1 MANSS
6 KKKHK
11 IVQRTIL
18 LAALC
23 LIPRGYIF
31 AQDPGDQDSVIVE
44 NVVID
49 YAVDSIFVPV
59 FVVTDD
65 SVGFYNSPLR
75 FTFTNH
81 GINFAD
87 VRYVASGYDWD
98 ENFDDFIDGDDYLR
112 MIGFHD
118 LGGDD
123 NSPLHTNSNRLHYFS
138 IVFEVEPGAPSQVV
152 FIDPTYDDI
161 NGPVLFGLTD
171 GLTGF
176 TPAFVPGTITYISP
190 ADIPTLT
197 EWGMIILAL
206 LIPAI
211 GTVAVIRRREAFLI
225 RNNYDN

>member
-1 MANSS
+1 M
-6 KKKHK
+6 
-11 IVQRTIL
+11 IIERIIL
-18 LAALC
+18 PAAIC
-23 LIPRGYIF
+23 LLSGGNIS
-31 AQDPGDQDSVIVE
+31 AQDPGDQDSIIVE
-44 NVVID
+44 NVMID
-49 YAVDSIFVPV
+49 YAVDSIYVQV

-81 GINFAD
+81 GISFAD
-87 VRYVASGYDWD
+87 VRYMASGYDWD

-123 NSPLHTNSNRLHYFS
+123 NPPLHTNSIRIHYLS
-138 IVFEVEPGAPSQVV
+138 IVFEVEPGAPGQVV
-152 FIDPTYDDI
+152 FIDSANDEI
-161 NGPVLFGLTD
+161 NGPVLFGLID

-190 ADIPTLT
+190 ADVPTLT

-211 GTVAVIRRREAFLI
+211 GTIAVIRRREAFLI
-225 RNNYDN
+225 RNNYNN